1 MTNKTGFTLIELLVV
16 VLIIGILA
24 SVALP
29 QYTWAVEK
37 SRTSE
42 AWTTLKAINDAIAVH
57 NMEVG
62 REVWDTTTFE
72 DLSLGFKD
80 KNGNTPTG
88 RSFQTEDFR
97 YQITSGSL
105 PDHAVAFRTFNG
117 VGYVLSLVN
126 GKKACTAS
134 GGGSATNAK
143 ELCARLV
150 GNNNGTNCYTGNGET
165 CWTD

>member
-42 AWTTLKAINDAIAVH
+42 AWTTLKAINDAIAIH

-88 RSFQTEDFR
+88 RSFQTKDFT
-97 YQITSGSL
+97 YEIYSGSV
-105 PDHAVAFRTFNG
+105 PDHAVAFRSFNG
-117 VGYVLSLVN
+117 KTYALALVN
-126 GKKACTAS
+126 GKKACTSAN
-134 GGGSATNAK
+134 GGSATEVK
-143 ELCARLV
+143 DICKKL
-150 GNNNGTNCYTGNGET
+150 TGSNRGGGCLTGGET